1 MKQFKI
7 LILIFLFISCS
18 NENHILN
25 IDKNIQVYNY
35 NSLYD
40 GNNILKFEVQYT
52 VIDPNYDDI
61 DNEYFCIDAG
71 YIENGKL
78 TLNYNN
84 IDEKYLNGHMEKYYF
99 IGKYTI
105 SNSEAKMLII
115 NPYDIKVYNN
125 ENKYIGILRFESYEC
140 SLEKFG
146 FAHLDNPCSG
156 IYFIYTTEET
166 KIIGNISDLNLN
178 LNLKKGWNKV
188 YYYENILLLDK
199 IDTTDS
205 RYYPNKAKWKIIM
218 IN

>member
-7 LILIFLFISCS
+7 LMLVFLFVSCS
-18 NENHILN
+18 NENYILN

-35 NSLYD
+35 NNNLYD
-40 GNNILKFEVQYT
+40 GNNILKFKVQYT
-52 VIDPNYDDI
+52 VINPNY
-61 DNEYFCIDAG
+61 NNIDAG

-84 IDEKYLNGHMEKYYF
+84 IDEKFLNGHMEKYYF
-99 IGKYTI
+99 RSKKII
-105 SNSEAKMLII
+105 SNSEAKILII
-115 NPYDIKVYNN
+115 NPSNIKVFTH
-125 ENKYIGILRFESYEC
+125 ENKYIGTLTFESYEC
-140 SLEKFG
+140 SLKRPG
-146 FAHLDNPCSG
+146 FAHFDNPCSG

-166 KIIGNISDLNLN
+166 KIIENISD

-188 YYYENILLLDK
+188 YYYENIELSER

-205 RYYPNKAKWKIIM
+205 KYYPNKAKWKIIM